1 MGEDGNHGIN
11 LPEAETRPYTYTTN
25 PFETV
30 PTPKTDLPEP
40 KPNQSETITF
50 PSETKPDQ
58 PETKPDQSQT
68 KPNPSETKPNPS
80 ETKPIPSETKPDQSE
95 PKPDQ
100 PESKPN
106 PSETKPYPPNPKPKP
121 NSSEIYP
128 TESIENDSKPQS
140 VSESTTKKSTTTT
153 TEIPDYEN
161 KEDPQNLVI
170 ITIETGNDTMN
181 ADNLAK
187 VTLKICPRNFSCCQT
202 NVLDRLE
209 VDDYTKDKSNLSG
222 YFNEKKY
229 LGKCHMDTFKVMD
242 KNFIKSVEM
251 SYKPTSK
258 KNKDTWTPKEVN
270 ICFTNQNFKKGHIY
284 QCDKLENLGPFGPG
298 QTTKDLINCKWHKG
312 TCFI

>member
-30 PTPKTDLPEP
+30 PTPKPDLPEP

-58 PETKPDQSQT
+58 PETKPYPP
-68 KPNPSETKPNPS
+68 KPIPNPPKPIPNPSETKPNPS
-80 ETKPIPSETKPDQSE
+80 D
-95 PKPDQ
+95 
-100 PESKPN
+100 SKPN
-106 PSETKPYPPNPKPKP
+106 PSETIPYPPKPIP

-128 TESIENDSKPQS
+128 TESNENDSKPQS

-161 KEDPQNLVI
+161 RVDPQNLVI
-170 ITIETGNDTMN
+170 ITIETGNDTMK
-181 ADNLAK
+181 ADKLAK

-202 NVLDRLE
+202 NVLDRPN
-209 VDDYTKDKSNLSG
+209 VPDYTKDKRDISG
-222 YFNEKKY
+222 YFNKKKY
-229 LGKCHMDTFKVMD
+229 LGKCHMDTYKVMD
-242 KNFIKSVEM
+242 KNFIKSVEL

-284 QCDKLENLGPFGPG
+284 QCDKLENLGPFGPS